1 MQILDRLWNQIT
13 VSARASLAPS
23 ERPDAVAAE
32 HRELLAAIGRG
43 DRAQAGRIAA
53 SSRQRNR
60 ERGRP
65 RHRQLTKEHEHVPQ
79 PSI

>member
-1 MQILDRLWNQIT
+1 M
-13 VSARASLAPS
+13 SARASLAPS

-43 DRAQAGRIAA
+43 DRALAGRIAA
-53 SSRQRNR
+53 NHATATASAAIQAV
-60 ERGRP
+60 
-65 RHRQLTKEHEHVPQ
+65 QLTKEHEHVPQ

>member
-43 DRAQAGRIAA
+43 DRARAGRIAA
-53 SSRQRNR
+53 DHASATASAAAQC
-60 ERGRP
+60 
-65 RHRQLTKEHEHVPQ
+65 RQLTKEHEHVPQ